1 MKLKSVTTDDL
12 QLIKSHLAHRQC
24 ESSEIN
30 FLTFY
35 IWRKAFDI
43 KFAEIDGCLVIRFKD
58 DDSPENFRYPI
69 GSGNHEAAL
78 EKIEQYADGNPV
90 FYGISEAQAENL
102 QARGYKTSVM
112 KGYSDYV
119 YYTEDL
125 INLSGKKYHSKKN
138 HLNSFKKTYDYRY
151 EAMNAGNAL
160 ECITAYGKWYSNE
173 QGDAMLAYEKEAIE
187 DILTNFEKLDFK
199 GGVLYANGEICAF
212 TVSEQLTK
220 NMAVIHIEKANTDFN
235 GAFAAINQMH
245 LENTWSH
252 LKYVNR
258 EEDLGIEGLKKAKK
272 SYRPCRMIDKYK
284 AVKVK

>member
-1 MKLKSVTTDDL
+1 MKLKSVTDDDI
-12 QLIKSHLAHRQC
+12 QLIKSYLKYRRC

-43 KFAEIDGCLVIRFKD
+43 KFAEVDGCLVVRFKD

-69 GSGNHEAAL
+69 GKGDCYGAL
-78 EKIEQYADGNPV
+78 EKIEEYTDGKPV
-90 FYGISEAQAENL
+90 FYGISEAQAEVL
-102 QARGYKTSVM
+102 KARGYKTSVM

-119 YYTEDL
+119 YNIEDL

-138 HLNSFKKTYDYRY
+138 HLNSFKKTYDYKY
-151 EAMNAGNAL
+151 EAMTAQNAL
-160 ECITAYGKWYSNE
+160 DCIKAYDGWYTNDAD
-173 QGDAMLAYEKEAIE
+173 DAMLTYEKEAIE
-187 DILTNFEKLDFK
+187 DILTNFKHLEFY

-212 TVSEQLTK
+212 TVSEQLTTD
-220 NMAVIHIEKANTDFN
+220 MAVIHIEKANTAFN
-235 GAFAAINQMH
+235 GAYAAINQMH

-252 LKYVNR
+252 LTFVNR
-258 EEDLGIEGLKKAKK
+258 EEDLGLEGLKKAKK

-284 AVKVK
+284 AVK

>member
-12 QLIKSHLAHRQC
+12 QLIKSYLAYRQC

-43 KFAEIDGCLVIRFKD
+43 KYAEVDGCLIIRFKD

-69 GSGNHEAAL
+69 GNGDHEAAL
-78 EKIEQYADGNPV
+78 EKIEQYAGGSPV
-90 FYGISEAQAENL
+90 FYGISEQQAEQL
-102 QARGYKTSVM
+102 KARGYKTSVM

-138 HLNSFKKTYDYRY
+138 HLNSFKKNYNYRY
-151 EAMNAGNAL
+151 EAMTAENAL
-160 ECITAYGKWYSNE
+160 ECVKAYDGWYSNE

-187 DILTNFEKLDFK
+187 DILINFEKLDFK
-199 GGVLYANGEICAF
+199 GGVLYVDDEICAF
-212 TVSEQLTK
+212 TVSEQLT
-220 NMAVIHIEKANTDFN
+220 NDMAVIHIEKANTAFN

-258 EEDLGIEGLKKAKK
+258 EEDLGLEGLKKAKK
-272 SYRPCRMIDKYK
+272 AYRPCRMIDKYK

>member
-1 MKLKSVTTDDL
+1 MKLKSVTADDA
-12 QLIKSHLAHRQC
+12 QLIRRYLSFRQC

-30 FLTFY
+30 FMTFY

-43 KFAEIDGCLVIRFKD
+43 KYAETDGCLIVRFKD
-58 DDSPENFRYPI
+58 ESSPENFRYPI
-69 GSGNHEAAL
+69 GGGDAEAAVG
-78 EKIEQYADGNPV
+78 KIEQYCEGKPV
-90 FYGISEAQAENL
+90 FYGISENQAKLLER
-102 QARGYKTSVM
+102 RGYKTSLM

-138 HLNSFKKTYDYRY
+138 HLNTFKKTYDYMY
-151 EAMNAGNAL
+151 EAMTAQNAIQ
-160 ECITAYGKWYSNE
+160 CIKAYDQWYTNE
-173 QGDAMLAYEKEAIE
+173 QNDTMLGYEKNAIS

-212 TVSEQLTK
+212 TVSEQLTQD
-220 NMAVIHIEKANTDFN
+220 MAVIHIEKANTDIS
-235 GAFAAINQMH
+235 GSFAAINQMH
-245 LENTWSH
+245 LENTWSG

-258 EEDLGIEGLKKAKK
+258 EEDLGLEGLRKAKK

-284 AVKVK
+284 AVKS